1 MWVKICGITNL
12 EDALCAIEAGAD
24 ALGFVFYPKSP
35 RYITPENAKAI
46 VEKLPLHVKKIGL
59 FVDVTP
65 EEIGITCKEAQMDM
79 AQIHFDVDKTF
90 WNALKVP
97 YLRVVRAQES
107 SDVEQ
112 YKGLIRLVDA
122 HVEGYGGAGQRINLS
137 WFENMDCEN
146 IILAGGLSSENIEQI
161 KPFGFYGVDVSS
173 GVEKAK
179 GLKDHDKVRAFI
191 KKAKRE
197 SSR

>member
-35 RYITPENAKAI
+35 RYITPQNAKEIA
-46 VEKLPLHVKKIGL
+46 EKLPLHVKKIGL

-65 EEIGITCKEAQMDM
+65 DEVSLTCKEAQMDM
-79 AQIHFDVDKTF
+79 AQIHFDVDDVF

-97 YLRVVRAQES
+97 YLRVVRAREAS
-107 SDVEQ
+107 EIEH
-112 YKGLIRLVDA
+112 YHGLIRLVDA
-122 HVEGYGGAGQRINLS
+122 YVEGFGGAGEKIDTT
-137 WFENMDCEN
+137 WFENRDCEN
-146 IILAGGLSSENIEQI
+146 IILAGGLTPKNLEQI

-179 GLKDHDKVRAFI
+179 GLKDHDKVRTFI

>member
-12 EDALCAIEAGAD
+12 EDALCAIDSGAD

-35 RYITPENAKAI
+35 RYISPQNAKAI
-46 VEKLPLHVKKIGL
+46 AEQLPLHIKKIGL

-65 EEIGITCKEAQMDM
+65 EEISLTCKEAQMDM
-79 AQIHFDVDKTF
+79 AQIHFEVDKAF

-97 YLRVVRAQES
+97 YLRVVRAREASEIQHFH
-107 SDVEQ
+107 
-112 YKGLIRLVDA
+112 GLIRLVDA
-122 HVEGYGGAGQRINLS
+122 YVEGFGGAGQKIDTT

-146 IILAGGLSSENIEQI
+146 IILAGGLTPENIEQI
-161 KPFGFYGVDVSS
+161 KPLGFYGVDVSS

-179 GLKDHDKVRAFI
+179 GIKDHAKVRAFI
-191 KKAKRE
+191 QRAKA
-197 SSR
+197 